1 MSKGDNIEDW
11 YKDELSNFEVNPDA
25 NGWES
30 ISSQLDNDAPL
41 TNENVGDWYVKEL
54 EKFQSEPDKAVWS
67 KLATKLDVASVWD
80 KLLVSL
86 NRYERMIWWRNTAFK
101 SAALLLFLLGGYYT
115 FTNIGTEENKHEAA
129 ANYSVAENN
138 LSGSNGKTESLD
150 KIVDEENTDVLTES
164 ESIQAIPTNQNQ
176 KVTSNSSSIYLQLT
190 TIAKRES
197 LNNRKTSP
205 PSMEIVLASTSKNI
219 DKITSLKVGDL
230 GGEYVIHPLI
240 TDATSDINLETKT
253 IEAKEFLVK
262 KDQNKI
268 IFNSKRFSSHFV
280 FGMYARRLYFGVNAG
295 AKYQTLFASSK
306 QNEAYS
312 NFTKK
317 QLMDFGGSFGATIG
331 MIVSDKFNLEANVSL
346 LSTIGNKHQYSANEN
361 SFIEEVNLQYSTVSI
376 LAKKMNNKSTFDNK
390 KYSTNYIGGLY
401 VGFLN
406 AAESNV
412 DGSVSAIKNQFSNL
426 DLGIVLGIEQD
437 RYITKELVVTP
448 GVRFNQSL
456 INTATQ
462 SNELMNSSRNF
473 SVEFNVGLKY
483 IFLKKN

>member
-1 MSKGDNIEDW
+1 VSKGDNIEDW
-11 YKDELSNFEVNPDA
+11 YRDELSNFEVNPDA

-41 TNENVGDWYVKEL
+41 TSENVGDWYVKEL
-54 EKFQSEPDKAVWS
+54 EKFQSAPDKAVWN
-67 KLATKLDVASVWD
+67 KLSTKLDVTSVWD

-86 NRYERMIWWRNTAFK
+86 NRYERIIWWRNTAFK

-115 FTNIGTEENKHEAA
+115 FTNIGSEENKYDAA
-129 ANYSVAENN
+129 ANYSVVENN
-138 LSGSNGKTESLD
+138 LTASNGNTESVEKVAD
-150 KIVDEENTDVLTES
+150 AEIADVLTEPA
-164 ESIQAIPTNQNQ
+164 SINQNQ
-176 KVTSNSSSIYLQLT
+176 KETSNHISKSPQLT
-190 TIAKRES
+190 TIVKRES
-197 LNNRKTSP
+197 SNNKNTSP
-205 PSMEIVLASTSKNI
+205 SSTEVALASTDRNI
-219 DKITSLKVGDL
+219 DKITSLKVGEL
-230 GGEYVIHPLI
+230 GRNYAIRPLLRNN
-240 TDATSDINLETKT
+240 TSAIDLETKT
-253 IEAKEFLVK
+253 LEAKEFLVK

-268 IFNSKRFSSHFV
+268 IFNAKRFSSHFV

-331 MIVSDKFNLEANVSL
+331 MIVSDKFNLEANVNL
-346 LSTIGNKHQYSANEN
+346 LSTSGCKHEYSVGEN

-401 VGFLN
+401 AGFLN
-406 AAESNV
+406 GAESNV
-412 DGSVSAIKNQFSNL
+412 DESTVSIKNQFSNI
-426 DLGIVLGIEQD
+426 DIGIVLGIEQD
-437 RYITKELVVTP
+437 RYITKEFVITP

-462 SNELMNSSRNF
+462 SNEMMNSSRNF